1 MAEIITVTALNRYV
15 RSLLESNP
23 VLNDLALRGEIQ
35 NFVHHRSGHFYFS
48 LKDENCSV
56 KAVMFRSNAA
66 RLSFEPENGMRV
78 IVRCR
83 VSLYDRD
90 GAFQVYVEDLF
101 PDGIGAAQMA
111 FEQLKAKLQQEGLFA
126 SEAKKPIPRFPRKI
140 GLVTSKSGAAMH
152 DILSVA
158 QRRWPAAQFLLAHAG
173 VQGREAEDELVAAL
187 KALDESGEV
196 DVIIIARGGGSRED
210 LWVFNGEKLARA
222 VYACRTPVVSAV
234 GHEIDYTI
242 LDFVA
247 DLRAATPTAAAELVL
262 PDRNAMRAKLDTV
275 RENLRFQV
283 SRRLDL
289 CYTEYTALLYSPG
302 MQAIHRRLERE
313 EERLGLLMQRLEDQ
327 TNAAIRRGDARLAQT
342 AALLES
348 LSPYRV
354 LSRGYCAALRDGQSV
369 QDGTS
374 LAPGDRLRLI
384 FRNAEAMCTVDQIS
398 KERIQGEEKTEL

>member
-1 MAEIITVTALNRYV
+1 M
-15 RSLLESNP
+15 
-23 VLNDLALRGEIQ
+23 
-35 NFVHHRSGHFYFS
+35 
-48 LKDENCSV
+48 
-56 KAVMFRSNAA
+56 
-66 RLSFEPENGMRV
+66 
-78 IVRCR
+78 
-83 VSLYDRD
+83 
-90 GAFQVYVEDLF
+90 
-101 PDGIGAAQMA
+101 
-111 FEQLKAKLQQEGLFA
+111 
-126 SEAKKPIPRFPRKI
+126 
-140 GLVTSKSGAAMH
+140 
-152 DILSVA
+152 
-158 QRRWPAAQFLLAHAG
+158 
-173 VQGREAEDELVAAL
+173 
-187 KALDESGEV
+187 
-196 DVIIIARGGGSRED
+196 
-210 LWVFNGEKLARA
+210 FNGEKLARA

-354 LSRGYCAALRDGQSV
+354 LSRGYCVALRDGQSV

-384 FRNAEAMCTVDQIS
+384 FRNAEAMCTVDQSARREFKVKKKQSFEEMLEELDDIVAQLS
-398 KERIQGEEKTEL
+398 DEQTPLETALKLYAEAAQKIAACSTVLEDAKVRVEEIGKKMTEKTQEEQEEQDGTV